1 MFEILKNSFT
11 DVNFNINLI
20 LHSLILFT
28 FLTLFFTFFISK
40 VSTQVFNDEIS
51 NLTEHSLGDKI
62 NSIKDNTLVKNTMD
76 ILPIDKLIANY
87 EKPDK
92 AADMSNKGLL
102 NTVFFVNILL
112 WLGLIIVIILLKY
125 NCNSELNIKEILLE
139 NAAIFS
145 VVGIIEYFFFTRIA
159 LKFVPVQPS
168 FISKQFLES
177 VKSEIQNN

>member
-1 MFEILKNSFT
+1 MFEIIKKSFS

-28 FLTLFFTFFISK
+28 FLTLFFAFFIAK
-40 VSTQVFNDEIS
+40 ISTQIFNDEIS
-51 NLTEHSLGDKI
+51 HLTENSLGDKI
-62 NSIKDNTLVKNTMD
+62 NSIKDNTIVKNALGV
-76 ILPIDKLIANY
+76 LPIDKLIASY

-92 AADMSNKGLL
+92 AAAMNNKGLL
-102 NTVFFVNILL
+102 NTVFFVNVLL
-112 WLGLIIVIILLKY
+112 WVGLIIVIVLLKY
-125 NCNSELNIKEILLE
+125 NCNSELHIKEILLE

-177 VKSEIQNN
+177 VKSEL

>member
-1 MFEILKNSFT
+1 MIEIFKKSFS

-51 NLTEHSLGDKI
+51 HLTEQSIGDKI
-62 NSIKDNTLVKNTMD
+62 NSIKDNTIVKNT
-76 ILPIDKLIANY
+76 IGVLPIDKLIASYKN
-87 EKPDK
+87 PDK
-92 AADMSNKGLL
+92 AAAMNNKGLL
-102 NTVFFVNILL
+102 NTVFFVNVLL
-112 WLGLIIVIILLKY
+112 WVGLIIVIIILKY
-125 NCNSELNIKEILLE
+125 NCKSELHLKEILLE

-145 VVGIIEYFFFTRIA
+145 IVGIIEFLFFTRIA

-168 FISKQFLES
+168 FISNQFLKS
-177 VKSEIQNN
+177 VKSELQK